1 MITSPKFSGICPPFT
16 QLKIGNANVLASSTP
31 ASLRQFPRLTAPS
44 AIGGCALPPP
54 PLGTRTSSLNRRTIF
69 SVRPKEHTCTVCRS
83 LLGANH
89 SPHCTSKHG
98 QQRPTRS
105 SIATATTTARGG
117 GDVGGTG
124 GDDSDDS
131 NESNDAGTGATA
143 SAAST
148 LPLLEDVILLDV
160 NGMRCAGCVSRV
172 REILEDQDAVRA
184 ASVNLATETAVVRV
198 IIPQSSSSTYEN
210 SASPATTASVTAAS
224 TASSSSSSAVDI
236 ELGVDHH
243 EGALVSL
250 ATALA
255 QILTE
260 KGYAATVRPSDAGS
274 GASAKVVEAKR
285 AQRLK
290 RLRETTKRLVF
301 AWVLA
306 SACLVHHVIHWLG
319 ASVPSWVHFLGST
332 PVNATLSALALLGP
346 GRQIVAEG
354 FSALA
359 RGAPD
364 MNSLVGLGATAAFT
378 ISAVAAALPK
388 LGWRTF
394 FEEPAML
401 LGVVLIGR
409 ALEERAK
416 LRASADMA
424 ALSGLLPPKARL
436 ILSDGSSWKEVPSET
451 VAAGDDV
458 AVLPGDRIPV
468 DGVVSGGRSTVDE
481 SALTGEPLPVTKT
494 QGDHVTAGTVN
505 YDGRLVIKATA
516 SGGDTAVADVIRLVE
531 AAQARAAPIQRLA
544 DVVAGK
550 FTYGVMGAA
559 AATFFFW
566 AGAGTRMFPQVLT
579 PYLATAASK
588 SAASLLLSLQLACNV
603 LVVACP
609 CALGLAAPTAVLVGT
624 GAGARRGL
632 LIRGGDVLEAASQ
645 VDTVIFDKT
654 GTLTSG
660 KPIVVNVQPISSG
673 GESNTIFS
681 SEEVLALAGA
691 VEVASTHPIGK
702 AIIKAAAR
710 TSSAPLIAVEGSFIQ
725 EPGSGVVATVEGH
738 RVAVGSLEWVESQIA
753 QHAQQAAISSNG
765 NGNGNGASSYTTNSS
780 NSAHLSG
787 TAFIKPGH
795 IQVHVSID
803 SHIAGTIEIADELRP
818 DAAAVI
824 AALLKAGIKPLMLSG
839 DQAAT
844 AHAVAAAVG
853 LPLENVYAG
862 VKPAGKAAV
871 VEKLQ
876 SQGRRVA
883 MVGDGVND
891 AAALAQSDVGIAMG
905 GGVDAASEVA
915 DVVLLGD
922 KIPQV
927 LDVLHLSRVTL
938 RTIKQNMVWAFA
950 YNAACIP
957 LAAGAL
963 LPGLG
968 VGLTPS
974 LSGALMG
981 LSSLAV
987 MGNSLLL
994 QYKAIPPPLP
1004 NVSDDKKKKEK
1015 NEDLKGVVVSPTP
1028 SESEGGGTA
1037 LA

>member
-16 QLKIGNANVLASSTP
+16 QLRIGNANLLVSSTR
-31 ASLRQFPRLTAPS
+31 ASLRQFPRLTPPS

>member
-1 MITSPKFSGICPPFT
+1 M
-16 QLKIGNANVLASSTP
+16 
-31 ASLRQFPRLTAPS
+31 
-44 AIGGCALPPP
+44 
-54 PLGTRTSSLNRRTIF
+54 
-69 SVRPKEHTCTVCRS
+69 
-83 LLGANH
+83 
-89 SPHCTSKHG
+89 
-98 QQRPTRS
+98 
-105 SIATATTTARGG
+105 
-117 GDVGGTG
+117 
-124 GDDSDDS
+124 
-131 NESNDAGTGATA
+131 
-143 SAAST
+143 
-148 LPLLEDVILLDV
+148 ILLDV